1 MKYISKTN
9 VVAKRKCRLVI
20 YHVIIELHVLV
31 NMCQILQDSFQS
43 CYFISTTYFAGE
55 FEKFAVRWQSSPGCL
70 VAGFLGVLSSE
81 LSVFTLTVITIE
93 RFYAISHAMQ
103 LDRRLRLRHAS
114 E

>member
-1 MKYISKTN
+1 MSINEKYIMASLIFLLFCEKMQYVWQEIVFNECHSK
-9 VVAKRKCRLVI
+9 
-20 YHVIIELHVLV
+20 E
-31 NMCQILQDSFQS
+31 ILSKIDILRYSLPFV
-43 CYFISTTYFAGE
+43 GE
-55 FEKFAVRWQSSPGCL
+55 FEKYAVRWQSSPGCL

-81 LSVFTLTVITIE
+81 LSVFALTVITIE